1 MRVFDFLVRKQRHI
15 EALVG
20 EYLDQWNESI
30 QQFRRAMDVFLEEGA
45 GESFGFAVRQTHQ
58 TESLADDLRR
68 TIEQLM
74 YAKAL
79 MPESRRDIMTFLQQ
93 IDQVINRA
101 ETALFII
108 QNERAEMVPSL
119 LPGFRSLVAQS
130 AAATE
135 TLLTAARKIFTHN
148 PDLASHVKEID
159 QRESEC
165 DDIERNLIRQIFKD
179 DDIAPL
185 QKVLLRD
192 LVLKLGDISDQAQ
205 HSANWI
211 YIMSIKRRV

>member
-20 EYLDQWNESI
+20 EYLDQWNECI
-30 QQFRRAMDVFLEEGA
+30 RQFRRAMDVFLEEGA
-45 GESFGFAVRQTHQ
+45 GESFDFAVRQTHQ

-79 MPESRRDIMTFLQQ
+79 MPESRRDIMTFLQK

-108 QNERAEMVPSL
+108 QNECAEIVPSL
-119 LPGFRSLVAQS
+119 LPGFRSLVVQS
-130 AAATE
+130 EAATE

-148 PDLASHVKEID
+148 PELASHVKELD

-165 DDIERNLIRQIFKD
+165 DDIERNLIRNIFKD
-179 DDIAPL
+179 DDIDPL

-192 LVLKLGDISDQAQ
+192 LILKLGDISDHAQ